1 VKGLGSFDVATQ
13 KYQPV
18 MALRE
23 HMLAGNRVSPLEAIL
38 LFGVLAPNVEFT
50 RMKKAGFFIKHQRI
64 SMAKVIRRINEYTV
78 CKVPKGLPYTE
89 IQMTEYWIS
98 K

>member
-1 VKGLGSFDVATQ
+1 MATQ
-13 KYQPV
+13 KYQGA

-23 HMLAGNRVSPLEAIL
+23 HMLAGHRVSPLEAIL

-50 RMKKAGFFIKHQRI
+50 RMKKAGFFIKDQRV
-64 SMAKVIRRINEYTV
+64 SMAKVIRRINEFAV
-78 CKVPKGLPYTE
+78 CKPPKELPFAE
-89 IQMTEYWIS
+89 IQMTEYWIA